1 MPDNWE
7 IGKEAKELDQKS
19 ILERI
24 KIEKSSIK
32 KIIGVLLIYCFTMT
46 LFYFFL

>member
-19 ILERI
+19 IVERI
-24 KIEKSSIK
+24 KIEKRSIK
-32 KIIGVLLIYCFTMT
+32 KIIGALFIYSIIMI
-46 LFYFFL
+46 LFSFFL

>member
-24 KIEKSSIK
+24 KIEKRSIK
-32 KIIGVLLIYCFTMT
+32 RIIGALLIYCFTMI
-46 LFYFFL
+46 LFYFLL

>member
-1 MPDNWE
+1 MQNNWE

-19 ILERI
+19 ISERI
-24 KIEKSSIK
+24 KIEKRSIK
-32 KIIGVLLIYCFTMT
+32 RIVGALLIYCFTIT

>member
-1 MPDNWE
+1 MPHNWE

-19 ILERI
+19 ISERI
-24 KIEKSSIK
+24 KIGKHSIK
-32 KIIGVLLIYCFTMT
+32 KIIGALLIYGFTMT